1 MHIQIGYDIELNVNA
16 PTMLLGAL
24 NVHPS
29 RQHDLLAPEVLRTEP
44 ALPIDQYRDAFDN
57 VITRIVVP
65 FGTPSIRITN
75 SATVRDSGELDEI
88 NPQARQVPLAE
99 LPAETLQFLLPS
111 RYCEVDSELLGFAW
125 NQFGYIESG
134 WERVRAICA
143 YVNQHIRF
151 DYMQA
156 RANRTALEGWR
167 EQVGVCRDFSH
178 LAITLC
184 RAMNIPARYTT
195 GYLGDIG
202 IPPMPPPMDF
212 SAWFQVYLGDKWYT
226 FDARHNRTRIGRI
239 VMAIGR
245 DAADVP
251 ITMVFGPNSLA
262 RFEVISDELAEVQ
275 V

>member
-44 ALPIDQYRDAFDN
+44 ALPIEQYRDSFDN

-75 SATVRDSGELDEI
+75 SAVVRDSGELDEI
-88 NPQARQVPLAE
+88 NPQARQVPLSE

-125 NQFGYIESG
+125 NQFGHIESG
-134 WERVRAICA
+134 WERVRAICT

-167 EQVGVCRDFSH
+167 ERVGVCRDFSH

-184 RAMNIPARYTT
+184 RAMNLPARYST

-202 IPPMPPPMDF
+202 IPAMPPMDF

-262 RFEVISDELAEVQ
+262 RFEVISDELPEVQ